1 MNNILI
7 FSDILNFYLWLDELP
22 ERDAPLPDRDE
33 LLPLVP
39 LDLVV
44 LLLLVLFELPVRE
57 VLLLPERD
65 VPLPEREDD
74 EPEL

>member
-7 FSDILNFYLWLDELP
+7 FTDILNFYLWLDELP
-22 ERDAPLPDRDE
+22 ERDVPLPDRDE

-39 LDLVV
+39 LDFVV
-44 LLLLVLFELPVRE
+44 LLLLVLLELPVRE

>member
-22 ERDAPLPDRDE
+22 ERDVPLPDRDE

-39 LDLVV
+39 LDFVV
-44 LLLLVLFELPVRE
+44 LLLLVLLELPVRE